1 MQTDGTVGGLWREVT
16 LLLSLKVL
24 LLERD
29 REGESEKGGERA
41 AAEQS
46 VSSCSETERG
56 LQQSSLPRHAARQRE
71 GCSRAVCLVTQRDRE
86 RAAAEQFCLVMQRDR
101 ERAAA
106 EQSVSSCSETER
118 GCSRAVCLVMQRD
131 RERAAAEQSCLVMQ
145 RDRERAA
152 AEQSVSSCSETE
164 RGLQQSSLSRHA
176 ARQREGCSRAVCL
189 VMQRDRE
196 RAAAEQ
202 SVCSAHLRS
211 VDVKILQQLLA
222 VHEGIEACKWLL
234 EERGTLT
241 SRCSSLT
248 SSQYS
253 LGEGPGGD
261 TWRGSWSSL
270 HDPLNDK
277 LDNISIGSYL
287 DTLADD
293 MDEYCPSS
301 SESVLCSTP
310 LGTATPTRTGGGTG
324 AGAVPGAGAGA
335 EPGAGAGR
343 GAGAGAVEGS
353 VPTAGV
359 GVGAG
364 VGPGTGSKVVV
375 DPGFPQV
382 KPDIPKESPIWTKAT
397 EAVKGTTITKDTK
410 DPSQTQQPSKSNG
423 VLEKAV
429 RQAGGPA
436 DSAWVCLAEK
446 LGKSHSP
453 KLKPYKNGKIDL
465 DACKMNSKMHL

>member
-1 MQTDGTVGGLWREVT
+1 MDEGTAANESIPDLKDLEVKIGWKTPEGLLKWMREEASAHRGDVK
-16 LLLSLKVL
+16 LSSLETKDRDITGRKNLDEKIRKLKV
-24 LLERD
+24 D
-29 REGESEKGGERA
+29 
-41 AAEQS
+41 
-46 VSSCSETERG
+46 
-56 LQQSSLPRHAARQRE
+56 
-71 GCSRAVCLVTQRDRE
+71 
-86 RAAAEQFCLVMQRDR
+86 M
-101 ERAAA
+101 
-106 EQSVSSCSETER
+106 
-118 GCSRAVCLVMQRD
+118 
-131 RERAAAEQSCLVMQ
+131 
-145 RDRERAA
+145 
-152 AEQSVSSCSETE
+152 
-164 RGLQQSSLSRHA
+164 
-176 ARQREGCSRAVCL
+176 
-189 VMQRDRE
+189 
-196 RAAAEQ
+196 
-202 SVCSAHLRS
+202 AHLRS

-465 DACKMNSKMHL
+465 DACKMNSKMHLGYDAHWRWVQSQDDVTFL